1 MKTKSFHLYDE
12 VLLHHELSVASN
24 EGLNANLAIVF
35 CAPNFNL
42 HRFSSIFQTEN
53 IQVIGC
59 TTAGEICDTDLNE
72 SSASV
77 LLMEM
82 NPAYFRVLFESNEG
96 DIKKAASKIRKR
108 ADETFDNPALFVL
121 TSGILNDGEEI
132 VAGLKQGKQ
141 KEIPIFGG
149 LSGDE
154 LQIKQTTIFTNEIVS
169 TDAICGIVFD
179 ANYIEINGL
188 ATSGWQA
195 LGAEHTVTKAE
206 GNIIYSINDTPALD
220 YFIRFF
226 GYHDDA
232 NIKNKPISTIS
243 AQYPF
248 QIMKEGGYSVLRSPI
263 MGDEVNRSLTLVGRV
278 NEGDQFRFSISPG
291 IEVIEETVTN
301 FQQFRDGNVT
311 EADAL
316 ILVSCKGRHA
326 ALGPFLEDEVSQIYN
341 FWKKP
346 MIGFLSYGEI
356 GNLDNGI
363 CDFHN
368 ETCSLITIKEKL

>member
-12 VLLHHELSVASN
+12 VLLHHELSIASD
-24 EGLNANLAIVF
+24 EGLRANLAIVF
-35 CAPNFNL
+35 CSPSFNL
-42 HRFSSIFQTEN
+42 HHFSATFQAED
-53 IQVIGC
+53 IQVVGC
-59 TTAGEICDTDLNE
+59 TTAGEIYDTELNE
-72 SSASV
+72 NSASV

-82 NPAYFRVLFESNEG
+82 NPAHFKILFESNEG
-96 DIKKAASKIRKR
+96 DIRKTASQIRKT
-108 ADETFDNPALFVL
+108 ADESFENPALFVL
-121 TSGILNDGEEI
+121 TSGLLNDGEEI

-154 LQIKQTTIFTNEIVS
+154 LQIKQTTIFTNQEVS
-169 TDAICGIVFD
+169 TDAICAIVFD

-195 LGAEHTVTKAE
+195 LGSEHTVTKAE
-206 GNIIYSINDTPALD
+206 GNTIYSINDTPALD

-232 NIKNKPISTIS
+232 NIKDKSISTIS

-263 MGDEVNRSLTLVGRV
+263 MGDEIARSLTLVGRV
-278 NEGDQFRFSISPG
+278 NEGDKFRFSISPG
-291 IEVIEETVTN
+291 IEVIEETVAN
-301 FQQFRDGNVT
+301 FQQFRNDNRHD
-311 EADAL
+311 ADAL

-346 MIGFLSYGEI
+346 MVGFLSYGEI
-356 GNLDNGI
+356 GNLNNGI

>member
-1 MKTKSFHLYDE
+1 MKTKSFHVYDE
-12 VLLHHELSVASN
+12 ILLHHELSVAVD
-24 EGLNANLAIVF
+24 EGLQANLAIVF
-35 CAPNFNL
+35 SSPNFSMHN
-42 HRFSSIFQTEN
+42 FSAIFQAEN
-53 IQVIGC
+53 IAVVGC
-59 TTAGEICDTDLNE
+59 TTAGEIYDDELNE
-72 SSASV
+72 NSASV

-82 NPAYFRVLFESNEG
+82 NPKYFKILFESNEG
-96 DIKKAASKIRKR
+96 NIRKTAAKIRKT
-108 ADETFDNPALFVL
+108 ADESFENPALFVL
-121 TSGILNDGEEI
+121 TSGLLNDGEEI
-132 VAGLKQGKQ
+132 VAGLKEGKQ

-154 LQIKQTTIFTNEIVS
+154 LQIKQTTIFTNQVVS
-169 TDAICGIVFD
+169 SDGICAIAFD
-179 ANYIEINGL
+179 ANHIEINGL

-195 LGAEHTVTKAE
+195 LGSEHTVTKAE
-206 GNIIYSINDTPALD
+206 GNVIYSINDTPALD

-226 GYHDDA
+226 GSHDDA
-232 NIKNKPISTIS
+232 NIKDKPISTIS

-263 MGDEVNRSLTLVGRV
+263 MGDEINRSLTLVGRV
-278 NEGDQFRFSISPG
+278 NEGDKFRFSISPG
-291 IEVIEETVTN
+291 IEVIEETVAN
-301 FQQFRDGNVT
+301 FQQFRNDSVHD
-311 EADAL
+311 ADAF

-326 ALGPFLEDEVSQIYN
+326 ALGPFLEDEVSQIYH